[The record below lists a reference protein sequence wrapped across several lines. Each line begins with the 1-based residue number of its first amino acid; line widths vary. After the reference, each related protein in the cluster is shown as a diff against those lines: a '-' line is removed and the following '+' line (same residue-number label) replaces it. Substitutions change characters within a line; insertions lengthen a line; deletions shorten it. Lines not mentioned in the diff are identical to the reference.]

1 MYNLYEIAFMLMY
14 FGGLAVASSI
24 GMLLV
29 QGIVYR
35 VTGFSIYKAV
45 MRMADK
51 IIKEEF

>member
-24 GMLLV
+24 GLLLI
-29 QGIVYR
+29 QGLVYR
-35 VTGFSIYKAV
+35 LTGFSIYKAV
-45 MRMADK
+45 MRITDK